1 MTMTQTRPAVSVRSE
16 RRLPGVAVAA
26 SGAAL
31 GLVVASFVPVASPLL
46 VAIVYG
52 AVLANLGLLPAATAP
67 GLTWSGRRLLR
78 IGVVLL
84 GLQVSL
90 RDVAGLGAGVI
101 VLVLLV
107 VATGVAVGVR
117 AGRALGLTPTQSLL
131 IASGC
136 SICGAAAVA
145 AVDSTIEADE
155 EEVATAVALVVGFGT
170 LMIGVIPALVGLFG
184 LGDRAGGIWA
194 GASVHEVAQVVAAG
208 GIIGGG
214 ALAVAVVIKLAR
226 VLLLAPVLLWIG
238 TRGPRTSSD
247 GRRAPLVPLFVA
259 GFCALVVVHTWIP
272 LPAGLLSLAA
282 HTETGLL
289 AAAMCALG
297 CGVRIDMFR
306 RVGFRPVAL
315 ALIVTLWVTSLGLV
329 GALVLG

>member
-1 MTMTQTRPAVSVRSE
+1 MVRDGRPVVRTVPE
-16 RRLPGVAVAA
+16 RRLPGIAVAV
-26 SGAAL
+26 SGAVL
-31 GLVVASFVPVASPLL
+31 GLVVAAFAPIASPLL
-46 VAIVYG
+46 VAILYG
-52 AVLANLGLLPAATAP
+52 AVVANLGLLPASTAP
-67 GLTWSGRRLLR
+67 GLAWSGRRLLR
-78 IGVVLL
+78 LGVVLL

-90 RDVAGLGAGVI
+90 REVASLGVGVI
-101 VLVLLV
+101 VLVILV
-107 VATGVAVGVR
+107 VGTGIAVGLRV
-117 AGRALGLTPTQSLL
+117 GRALGLSPTQSLL

-155 EEVATAVALVVGFGT
+155 EEVATAIALVVGFGT
-170 LMIGVIPALVGLFG
+170 MMIGVIPALVGILG
-184 LGDRAGGIWA
+184 LDHRTGGIWA
-194 GASVHEVAQVVAAG
+194 GASIHEVAQVVAAG

-226 VLLLAPVLLWIG
+226 VLLLAPVLVWIG
-238 TRGPRTSSD
+238 ARDRRTQVT
-247 GRRAPLVPLFVA
+247 GKRPPVLPLFVA
-259 GFCALVVVHTWIP
+259 GFCILVVVHTWVP
-272 LPAGLLSLAA
+272 LPGDVLSVAKSA
-282 HTETGLL
+282 ETGLL

-315 ALIVTLWVTSLGLV
+315 ALAVTVWVAALGLV

>member
-1 MTMTQTRPAVSVRSE
+1 MTMTATRTVVPIERE
-16 RRLPGVAVAA
+16 RRLPGIAVAV

-31 GLVVASFVPVASPLL
+31 GLVVASFAPIASPLL

-52 AVLANLGLLPAATAP
+52 ALLANTGVLPASTAP
-67 GLTWSGRRLLR
+67 GLAWSGRRLLR

-90 RDVAGLGAGVI
+90 RDVVALGPG
-101 VLVLLV
+101 VLVLV
-107 VATGVAVGVR
+107 VAVVASGIATGLW

-155 EEVATAVALVVGFGT
+155 EEVATAVALVVGLGT
-170 LMIGVIPALVGLFG
+170 VMIGVLPGLVGLLG
-184 LGDRAGGIWA
+184 LGTHVGGVWA
-194 GASVHEVAQVVAAG
+194 GASIHEVAQVVAAG

-214 ALAVAVVIKLAR
+214 ALTVAVVIKLAR
-226 VLLLAPVLLWIG
+226 VLLLAPVLVWVG
-238 TRGPRTSSD
+238 SRGRTG

-272 LPAGLLSLAA
+272 VPAGVLAIA
-282 HTETGLL
+282 GRAETGLL

-297 CGVRIDMFR
+297 CGVRVEMFR
-306 RVGFRPVAL
+306 RVGPRPVVL
-315 ALIVTLWVTSLGLV
+315 ALVVTTWVTGLGLV
-329 GALVLG
+329 GALLVS